1 MNFGQAI
8 EAIKQGERVA
18 RSGWNGKGMFL
29 FLAENIEFTTKADLS
44 EFKELIGDLTLD
56 SIVMKTADNRFVV
69 GWLASQTDMLAND
82 WAVVENRE
90 RKEAIA
96 QFNSLADPFS

>member
-8 EAIKQGERVA
+8 EAMKQGERVA

-44 EFKELIGDLTLD
+44 ECKELSGDLTLD

-90 RKEAIA
+90 RKEAIT

>member
-18 RSGWNGKGMFL
+18 REGWNGKGMFL

-44 EFKELIGDLTLD
+44 ECKELSGDLTHN

-69 GWLASQTDMLAND
+69 GWLASQTDILAED
-82 WAVVENRE
+82 WTVIESRE